1 MEETATTVTK
11 ITNSAEL
18 QEIRNDLNA
27 LKTNVVTLAQ
37 DLKNGGGTVA
47 RQSLDS
53 LKAAGQDEFQ
63 KIEEFVQEKPAQS
76 LALAFCAG
84 LVFSA
89 LISRR

>member
-1 MEETATTVTK
+1 MEEAATTVTK
-11 ITNSAEL
+11 ISHSAEL

-27 LKTNVVTLAQ
+27 LKSNVVTLAQ
-37 DLKNGGGTVA
+37 DIKNSGGAVA
-47 RQSLDS
+47 RQGIDT

-63 KIEEFVQEKPAQS
+63 KIEEYVKEKPAQS

-89 LISRR
+89 LISRH